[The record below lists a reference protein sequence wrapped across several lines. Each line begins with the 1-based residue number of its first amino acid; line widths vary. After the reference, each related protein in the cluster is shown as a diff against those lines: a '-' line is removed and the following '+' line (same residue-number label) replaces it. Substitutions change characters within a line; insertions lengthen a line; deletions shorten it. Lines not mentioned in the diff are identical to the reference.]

1 MAVQIETEDAE
12 SMLSSLGFAPPDTL
26 LELYLAQANSLSE
39 KFANTDYMEATQKL
53 IMLYLVA
60 IFAISSGARRIASES
75 SASGASRSFNYA
87 DDVAK
92 LKAAINSLDPLG
104 IADDL
109 LPQDKKT
116 GFFVVVEG

>member
-1 MAVQIETEDAE
+1 MAVQIEIEDAE
-12 SMLSSLGFAPPDTL
+12 SMLSSLGFALPDTL

-39 KFANTDYMEATQKL
+39 KFANADYMEATQKL

-92 LKAAINSLDPLG
+92 LKAAIKGLDPLG

-116 GFFVVVEG
+116 GLFVVVEG

>member
-1 MAVQIETEDAE
+1 MAVQIEIEDAE
-12 SMLSSLGFAPPDTL
+12 SMLSSLGFAPPDAL
-26 LELYLAQANSLSE
+26 LELYLAQANSLGE
-39 KFANTDYMEATQKL
+39 KFANADYMEATQKL

-92 LKAAINSLDPLG
+92 LKAAIKGLDPLG
-104 IADDL
+104 ITDDL

-116 GFFVVVEG
+116 GLFVVVEG

>member
-1 MAVQIETEDAE
+1 MAVQIEIEDAE

-87 DDVAK
+87 DDIAK
-92 LKAAINSLDPLG
+92 LKAAINALDPLG
-104 IADDL
+104 IADGL

>member
-1 MAVQIETEDAE
+1 MAVQIEIEDAE

-39 KFANTDYMEATQKL
+39 KFANADYMEATQKL

-92 LKAAINSLDPLG
+92 LKAAIKGLDPLG

-116 GFFVVVEG
+116 GLFVVVEG

>member
-1 MAVQIETEDAE
+1 MAVQIEIEDAE

-39 KFANTDYMEATQKL
+39 KFANVDYMEATQKL

-92 LKAAINSLDPLG
+92 LKAAIKGLDPLG

-116 GFFVVVEG
+116 GLFVVVEG

>member
-1 MAVQIETEDAE
+1 MAVQIEIEDAE

-39 KFANTDYMEATQKL
+39 KFANADYMEATQKL

-92 LKAAINSLDPLG
+92 LKAAINALDPLG

-116 GFFVVVEG
+116 GLFVVVEG

>member
-1 MAVQIETEDAE
+1 MAVQIEIEDAE
-12 SMLSSLGFAPPDTL
+12 SMLSSLGFAPPDAL
-26 LELYLAQANSLSE
+26 LELYLAQANSLGE
-39 KFANTDYMEATQKL
+39 KFANADYMEATQKL

-87 DDVAK
+87 DNVAK
-92 LKAAINSLDPLG
+92 LKAAIKGLDPLG
-104 IADDL
+104 ITDDL

-116 GFFVVVEG
+116 GLFVVVEG